1 MTETAETGTALA
13 LFPKLNLPSV
23 TGITEEMNKS
33 FGTMYTRIEAGIAEL
48 PQDMTVKANREK
60 VASYAYSISRTK
72 TGLDEA
78 AAGVSGDAKLI
89 VDAVNAE
96 RRQLKT
102 TLDSLRDKAREKL
115 DAWEAAED
123 ARKDRVKS
131 ARHYLENVHVY
142 QDQEQAT
149 AAIVQKDYI
158 ALQEQELTAEKYGE
172 DVEMLLELKTT
183 ALERLHR
190 VYQSHVKAEAD
201 AAELAELRRL
211 KAEKEEADRI
221 AAEQKAAEEEAAAQ
235 AERDRIERE
244 RIAEDARIAAVF
256 EAQEK
261 IEAAE
266 REREEA
272 REASRRAEEA
282 RQREAEQAEANR
294 IAAAAAAEQAA
305 KEREEQAAEK
315 VRQEQRAEQER
326 IERERLAKE
335 KADRERAADIAH
347 RRKLN
352 GEAAAAIMKVCGLS
366 EKDAQNVV
374 IAIYKEQ
381 VPHVTIAY

>member
-102 TLDSLRDKAREKL
+102 TLDKLRDKAREKL
-115 DAWEAAED
+115 DAWEAAET
-123 ARKDRVKS
+123 ARKERVRDLASRLAHIEISLVGLSS
-131 ARHYLENVHVY
+131 A
-142 QDQEQAT
+142 
-149 AAIVQKDYI
+149 
-158 ALQEQELTAEKYGE
+158 ALLDVWNEINEVEISADIHGE
-172 DVEMLLELKTT
+172 DDSQLWDLRRV
-183 ALERLHR
+183 ALATIDAE
-190 VYQSHVKAEAD
+190 VKNAQRREAE
-201 AAELAELRRL
+201 AAELEQLR
-211 KAEKEEADRI
+211 AEKAAREEADRI

-347 RRKLN
+347 RKKLN
-352 GEAAAAIMKVCGLS
+352 GEAVAGLMKACGLS

-381 VPHVTIAY
+381 VPHVTISY